1 MSLMKLSLLCLSL
14 EDIVVNEHPWSLMM
28 SKFKMK
34 QLSLMQPHT
43 LYIQQRVCHTPI
55 PGQTRLADPNR
66 VRGARPY
73 TGTLYLFFVFFNRIK
88 ISHTYGKNYHQS
100 GVHQYL
106 YTYTESHLLIH
117 IQKQLYISIT
127 YSERRTYFDELLLVC
142 WPSCMRMFLDV
153 FFYTYTD

>member
-28 SKFKMK
+28 RKFKMK

-73 TGTLYLFFVFFNRIK
+73 TGTLYLFFFLTK
-88 ISHTYGKNYHQS
+88 SKYHIHMERTTTRVVS
-100 GVHQYL
+100 INIYTHILSLIYL
-106 YTYTESHLLIH
+106 YIYKNNFTFQLH
-117 IQKQLYISIT
+117 IQSAEPTLMNSY
-127 YSERRTYFDELLLVC
+127 
-142 WPSCMRMFLDV
+142 
-153 FFYTYTD
+153 

>member
-1 MSLMKLSLLCLSL
+1 MSLMKLSLLSLSL

-73 TGTLYLFFVFFNRIK
+73 TGTLYLFFFFLTESK
-88 ISHTYGKNYHQS
+88 YHIHMERTTTRVVS
-100 GVHQYL
+100 INIYIHILSPIYL
-106 YTYTESHLLIH
+106 YIYKNNFTFQLH
-117 IQKQLYISIT
+117 IQSAEPTLMNPY
-127 YSERRTYFDELLLVC
+127 
-142 WPSCMRMFLDV
+142 
-153 FFYTYTD
+153 